1 VHHRRN
7 LIAVTLA
14 CFVGFAG
21 FTLVMPFLPLYF
33 QELGV
38 TDVGDIALWSGLSL
52 GVTPAITAMLAPWWG
67 RVGDRVG
74 RRLLVVRSLVSF
86 VVLMALTAY
95 VTQPWQVFAL
105 RVLQGLFAGYGAVAL
120 TMAAESAPPGRMAA
134 AIGTVQVAQRL
145 GPAVGPV
152 IGGFVAEVF
161 GLRRAFLVTSGFY
174 ASALVLLVVLYR
186 EPQRHSVPI
195 ARTETPPVRFRSVF
209 AFQNFLLL
217 MAIVFGF
224 QFVDRSFDPVMPLYI
239 AHAGVGADRV
249 PRVAGIVFSVLAG
262 AAALGNHICV
272 RLLARFSPRPVITV
286 ASATASIPLL
296 VFAFVPHPALVISG
310 AVVFGL
316 AVGAAMTAA
325 YTAAG
330 TTLPAGAHGVGFGF
344 LATASLLA
352 LALSPIA
359 SGIMA
364 NISLRGVFILDVC
377 VLMALAAIVSRV
389 MVDRAQPEQ
398 APPIT
403 EQ

>member
-1 VHHRRN
+1 
-7 LIAVTLA
+7 
-14 CFVGFAG
+14 
-21 FTLVMPFLPLYF
+21 MPFLPLYF

-38 TDVGDIALWSGLSL
+38 TDVGDLALWSGLSL
-52 GVTPAITAMLAPWWG
+52 GVTPAITALLAPWWG

-86 VVLMALTAY
+86 IVLMGLTAI

-105 RVLQGLFAGYGAVAL
+105 RALQGLFAGYGAIAL
-120 TMAAESAPPGRMAA
+120 TMAAESAPPGRMAQ

-152 IGGFVAEVF
+152 IGGFVAEAF
-161 GLRRAFLVTSGFY
+161 GLRSAFLVTAGLY
-174 ASALVLLVVLYR
+174 AMALVLLLVLYR
-186 EPQRHSVPI
+186 EPPRPSV
-195 ARTETPPVRFRSVF
+195 ATGRGMPPVSFRSVL

-217 MAIVFGF
+217 MAIVFGIR
-224 QFVDRSFDPVMPLYI
+224 FVERSFDPVMPLYI
-239 AHAGVGADRV
+239 AQAGVSPERV
-249 PRVAGIVFSVLAG
+249 PRVAGIVFSILAG

-272 RLLARFSPRPVITV
+272 RLLARFSARPVIIGASAV
-286 ASATASIPLL
+286 ASLPLL
-296 VFAFVPHPALVISG
+296 VLAFAPNPAFMIAG

-352 LALSPIA
+352 LAVSPIA

-377 VLMALAAIVSRV
+377 VLIALTALVSRV
-389 MVDRAQPEQ
+389 MVDRAPAEK
-398 APPIT
+398 APPVT
-403 EQ
+403 QQ